1 MNIKIIGILVG
12 VFGFALFVWHMVKVV
27 MGTDVGSG
35 FMDHRLLSLV
45 GGILILAGTGIYI
58 VGRGG
63 HRKRLNQNQS
73 AIRREDKKD
82 L

>member
-12 VFGFALFVWHMVKVV
+12 VFGAGLFVWHLVKVLI
-27 MGTDVGSG
+27 GEDVGSG

-45 GGILILAGTGIYI
+45 GGILILVGTGIYI
-58 VGRGG
+58 VGRNG
-63 HRKRLNQNQS
+63 HKKRLSKNQP
-73 AIRREDKKD
+73 ALRRENKKD